1 LSFELTGRR
10 LLALL
15 LGVGVGKWRWE
26 SGSLNWGLLIDC
38 HRKVGDRWLVVD
50 GRVEGW
56 GWVLVLRISIDRT

>member
-1 LSFELTGRR
+1 
-10 LLALL
+10 
-15 LGVGVGKWRWE
+15 VGKWRWE

-38 HRKVGDRWLVVD
+38 HREVGDRWLVVD